1 MKENI
6 KIDKKTRDKM
16 KKSLTLFRLIPNQFE
31 IDLYLCLSE
40 LPVPEIIDFLDE
52 ELELHFER
60 GYIEREL
67 DCPSTFF
74 GLGDARAVI
83 VLRSWDD
90 LLNVAPILAHEMM
103 HVVTY
108 VSSIVATNI
117 NHEETSEV
125 WAYFMSFYM
134 TICLALIKEH
144 NEQSKKNTTKKKV
157 AKKKAKA
164 KKTKKAVI
172 TEEKTEAEETPVKK
186 GKKNK

>member
-1 MKENI
+1 MKENS

-83 VLRSWDD
+83 VLRNWDD
-90 LLNVAPILAHEMM
+90 ILNVAPILAHEMM
-103 HVVTY
+103 HVITY

-144 NEQSKKNTTKKKV
+144 NEQTNKKASKKKS
-157 AKKKAKA
+157 KKAKA
-164 KKTKKAVI
+164 KKKAKKAVI
-172 TEEKTEAEETPVKK
+172 TEEVEEAIE
-186 GKKNK
+186 